1 MTVMALF
8 KLVELALVQARY
20 KRKRKKAGF
29 RLTVQSH
36 VKKKKHAINILRGHP
51 NT

>member
-20 KRKRKKAGF
+20 KRINVR
-29 RLTVQSH
+29 VSQ
-36 VKKKKHAINILRGHP
+36 NILHV
-51 NT
+51 N

>member
-20 KRKRKKAGF
+20 KR
-29 RLTVQSH
+29 
-36 VKKKKHAINILRGHP
+36 INIKVSQNVLHV
-51 NT
+51 N

>member
-20 KRKRKKAGF
+20 KR
-29 RLTVQSH
+29 
-36 VKKKKHAINILRGHP
+36 INIKVLQNVLHV
-51 NT
+51 N